1 MVKKRGIVW
10 NYFEK
15 KVDGTQVIAFCKFC
29 DQSYTQNATRMEKH
43 MERCPKCPDDIK
55 MQFIQVGVTKRSK
68 ARILGNSMENWVKQD
83 NSIEG
88 NITETE
94 VEEIDNW
101 EYRNQNYADEGSSSA
116 PQTVELI
123 MQDDESWVGRETEL
137 ENADHEETITKAE
150 WIASQASGQSNAS
163 SQEQPRQSQRKVYIP
178 RRISQWPIM
187 TPRVHSNHSPLQSKI
202 YQEQLLEKRA
212 LRRIAELELRRKTME
227 FERFQWEYER
237 DKAQSEV
244 KWAHDTRM
252 MQLKEERERQ
262 LIEQSR
268 AGIPRI
274 LSCTS
279 LQAATSSSSSSK

>member
-43 MERCPKCPDDIK
+43 MERCPKCPEDIK

-83 NSIEG
+83 NTIE
-88 NITETE
+88 
-94 VEEIDNW
+94 
-101 EYRNQNYADEGSSSA
+101 DEGSSNA

-137 ENADHEETITKAE
+137 ENTEHEETITKTE
-150 WIASQASGQSNAS
+150 WIASQGSGQSNAS
-163 SQEQPRQSQRKVYIP
+163 SQEQPRPTQRKVFIP
-178 RRISQWPIM
+178 RRISQWPVV
-187 TPRVHSNHSPLQSKI
+187 TPRSHSTHSPLQSKI

-268 AGIPRI
+268 VGLPRI
-274 LSCTS
+274 INCTT
-279 LQAATSSSSSSK
+279 LQSSSP